1 MSIDTQV
8 VGFSIINA
16 MGMIMCSAAFIVLA
30 NYPMMFRFTETLT
43 LEAGLALAL
52 VLSMFILKYLLK
64 FLVQRQSGPVR
75 NGKNTEEPKR
85 DDTMS
90 LYIDGE

>member
-16 MGMIMCSAAFIVLA
+16 MGMTMCSAAFIVLA
-30 NYPMMFRFTETLT
+30 NCLMLFRFTETLT

-52 VLSMFILKYLLK
+52 VLNMFILKCLLK
-64 FLVQRQSGPVR
+64 FLVQRQSGSVR
-75 NGKNTEEPKR
+75 NGKNTEELKR

-90 LYIDGE
+90 LSTDRE